1 MKTQRRL
8 RRSFVA
14 GRSTSSASRPRM
26 PGQSGKP
33 TIPWRP
39 GLDMILF
46 FRIYRHVELTIIL
59 KNPHSSTASDKE
71 KKWND
76 SEMAPQDFEIAQNGL
91 GNGGGVSGYEQRK
104 VAPKRT

>member
-1 MKTQRRL
+1 
-8 RRSFVA
+8 
-14 GRSTSSASRPRM
+14 
-26 PGQSGKP
+26 
-33 TIPWRP
+33 
-39 GLDMILF
+39 MILF

-91 GNGGGVSGYEQRK
+91 GKGAGGLAAMSKEKLRQSALK
-104 VAPKRT
+104 PLE

>member
-1 MKTQRRL
+1 
-8 RRSFVA
+8 
-14 GRSTSSASRPRM
+14 M

-39 GLDMILF
+39 GLGMILF

-59 KNPHSSTASDKE
+59 KNPHRQYRVGQGE
-71 KKWND
+71 KWND

-91 GNGGGVSGYEQRK
+91 GKGAGG
-104 VAPKRT
+104 